1 MLLENL
7 GALAGGLVVGGIAVI
22 SLIGKIVNNQVNKS
36 FEHSING
43 DGETGLGLR
52 SGLKELRANVE
63 KITGKVT
70 AIEQTQAL
78 IQQSLAYR
86 DERCDQ
92 RHTDINQQ
100 IGEIKK
106 QL

>member
-1 MLLENL
+1 MTGTETISTIIGSLFAGAVFTFLFL
-7 GALAGGLVVGGIAVI
+7 G
-22 SLIGKIVNNQVNKS
+22 KMVNKQVSRS

-43 DGETGLGLR
+43 DGEGSLGLR

-63 KITGKVT
+63 KITEKVS

-78 IQQSLAYR
+78 IQQSLTYR

-92 RHTDINQQ
+92 KHVEVERRFN
-100 IGEIKK
+100 EIKK
-106 QL
+106 